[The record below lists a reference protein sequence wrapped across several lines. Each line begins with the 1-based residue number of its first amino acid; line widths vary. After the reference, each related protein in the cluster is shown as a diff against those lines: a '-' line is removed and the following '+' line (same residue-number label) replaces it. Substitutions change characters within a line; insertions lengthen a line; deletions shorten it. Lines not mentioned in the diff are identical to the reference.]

1 MPAMRKS
8 EAVSIESPCEHAKD
22 VRIREVR
29 RPAEG
34 CHDCQAS
41 GGQWVHLRTCLT
53 CGRVGCCDSS
63 PNRHATKHFE
73 ATGHPIMT
81 SAEPG
86 ETWVWCFVDRA
97 EISA

>member
-1 MPAMRKS
+1 MRKP
-8 EAVSIESPCEHAKD
+8 EAVPIESPCKHAKD
-22 VRIREVR
+22 VRIHAVQ

-34 CHDCQAS
+34 CQDCLAS
-41 GGQWVHLRTCLT
+41 GGRWVHLRTCLI

-73 ATGHPIMT
+73 TTGHPIMT

-86 ETWVWCFVDRA
+86 ETWVWCFVD
-97 EISA
+97 ETELSA